1 MSAHT
6 LGTSKVLLKSPAM
19 SSFYETESDIWAIL
33 GRWGSFEFMNI
44 LYIFS
49 IYLLKYYSYFE

>member
-1 MSAHT
+1 
-6 LGTSKVLLKSPAM
+6 M